1 MSETVAGLLL
11 TGCYWKQ
18 ALRHSAAEDE
28 EGVVS
33 GEGMGPALGLGPEF
47 LGLG

>member
-28 EGVVS
+28 EGWF
-33 GEGMGPALGLGPEF
+33 EGRHEITGART
-47 LGLG
+47 